1 MSSCFARVRHD
12 VSNLIKRPQRVFL
25 VCMLDPVQFL
35 LILTRLQGLREV
47 GFLLC
52 ILATTAFPW
61 NVQCMSKV
69 EKSQNSFNL
78 SFWYYMMRKG
88 NMYDGQFQTNPWT
101 ICLRPFEQCALLKEA
116 LLSLFGGGNLKEIMG
131 TRIIRKVDP
140 QKENRPN
147 PEIGMR
153 TTNSWYWEYKDTP
166 SNRHVPSGRLTG
178 S

>member
-1 MSSCFARVRHD
+1 MYAWPSS
-12 VSNLIKRPQRVFL
+12 VS
-25 VCMLDPVQFL
+25 LDLDKV
-35 LILTRLQGLREV
+35 TRAAWG
-47 GFLLC
+47 GFPTLHTGYHSLS
-52 ILATTAFPW
+52 W
-61 NVQCMSKV
+61 NVQCMSKM